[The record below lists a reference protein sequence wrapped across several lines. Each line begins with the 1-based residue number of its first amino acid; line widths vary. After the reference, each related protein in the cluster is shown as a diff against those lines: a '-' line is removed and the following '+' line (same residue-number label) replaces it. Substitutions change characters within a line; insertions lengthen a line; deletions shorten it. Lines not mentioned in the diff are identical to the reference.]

1 MIILLVS
8 YIKRY
13 SYFKMAAPEVKV
25 PGHKLAQKDET
36 TKCGPGTYERNG
48 YIIASLAGCL
58 HKETLQDG
66 STKVSILSDARQTI
80 VPSVGALVTA
90 RITNA
95 TPRFCKCSILSIG
108 KIQLKEPFRG
118 MIRREDI
125 RATEK
130 DRVETYKCFRPGDI
144 IVARVLSLGDA
155 QSYVLSTAENELG
168 VVIATSEAGATMVP
182 ISWCKMQ
189 CPRTLAEE
197 YRKVARVQQDYLE
210 YVQT

>member
-1 MIILLVS
+1 
-8 YIKRY
+8 
-13 SYFKMAAPEVKV
+13 MADVKV
-25 PGHKLAQKDET
+25 PGQRLTQKDET

-48 YIIASLAGCL
+48 FIYASLAGCL
-58 HKETLQDG
+58 RRETLPDG
-66 STKVSILSDARQTI
+66 CSILSIVAEEHQTI

-90 RITNA
+90 RITNV
-95 TPRFCKCSILSIG
+95 TPRFCKCSILSVG
-108 KIQLKEPFRG
+108 RVQLKEPFRG

-125 RATEK
+125 RSTEK
-130 DRVETYKCFRPGDI
+130 DRVETCKCFRPGDI
-144 IVARVLSLGDA
+144 IVARVLSLGDS

-168 VVIATSEAGATMVP
+168 VVIANSEEGAAMVP

-197 YRKVARVQQDYLE
+197 FRKVARVQPEYLE